1 MQNGKVDICG
11 MDTGTLPLLSEEEK
25 VQLLRRMKQGDA
37 AAREKLIGGNLRLV
51 LSVVQRFLHRGE
63 APDDLFQVGC
73 IGLIKAIDN
82 FDLAHGVRFSTYAVP
97 MIMGE
102 LRRYLR
108 DFSTLRVSRSM
119 RDLAFRAMQE
129 REKLQTELGRQPGVQ
144 LIAERLGVDAAEVAI
159 AMEAVTDPVS
169 LNEPMY
175 TEGGDAIYMEDQ
187 LRTDESENDWLSAL
201 SLRECIGTL
210 PERERRILTLRFLQ
224 GRTQM
229 EVAATVGISQ
239 AQVSRLEKSSLR
251 RIRSAMQ
258 TV

>member
-144 LIAERLGVDAAEVAI
+144 LIAERHGVDAAEVAI

-187 LRTDESENDWLSAL
+187 LRTAESENDWLSAL

>member
-129 REKLQTELGRQPGVQ
+129 RERLQTELGRQPGVQ
-144 LIAERLGVDAAEVAI
+144 LIAERLGVDAAVVAI